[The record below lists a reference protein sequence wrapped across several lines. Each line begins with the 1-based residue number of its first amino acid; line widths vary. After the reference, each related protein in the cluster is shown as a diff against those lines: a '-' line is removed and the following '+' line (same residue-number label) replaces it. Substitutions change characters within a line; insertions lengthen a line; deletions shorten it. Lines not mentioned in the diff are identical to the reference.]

1 MKVTFHGVRGST
13 PCQSDDIRRYGGN
26 TSCVSIEA
34 PGQDPLLLDMG
45 TGLRYYGKKVPT
57 DRPFRGQLP
66 AHPSPLGSRAG
77 SAVLRAAVE
86 RGRLS
91 RCLRPGARRW
101 SHRSTRSSRARS
113 VRHFSRSA
121 STSCPARSAFTT
133 PPTPSSRSATFD
145 VMARL
150 IPHLG
155 PTLGFRVGWQGRSF
169 AYLSDHQQPFDGS
182 YCGVTRRAGTGR
194 RCRLLIHD
202 AQYTQTEFKAKSTW
216 GHCTIDYAVWLAL
229 RGRCEA
235 SRALPSRSVAPRRRP
250 RRLLACAVE
259 AGARRG
265 VEVIAASEGLT
276 VELA

>member
-45 TGLRYYGKKVPT
+45 TGLRYYGKKFPT
-57 DRPFRGQLP
+57 DRPFAGNCLLTHLHWDHVQGLP
-66 AHPSPLGSRAG
+66 FFVPLLNEGACLDVYG
-77 SAVLRAAVE
+77 PAQE
-86 RGRLS
+86 DGRSLAEVVS
-91 RCLRPGARRW
+91 CTIRPPLFPV
-101 SHRSTRSSRARS
+101 S
-113 VRHFSRSA
+113 VDELPGTVRFHDTADTEFSIGD
-121 STSCPARSAFTT
+121 
-133 PPTPSSRSATFD
+133 FD

-155 PTLGFRVGWQGRSF
+155 STLGFRVGWQGQAV
-169 AYLSDHQQPFDGS
+169 AYMSDHQQPFDGS
-182 YCGVTRRAGTGR
+182 YGASPSALELVSGVD
-194 RCRLLIHD
+194 LLIHD

-216 GHCTIDYAVWLAL
+216 GHCTIDYAVWLA
-229 RGRCEA
+229 GEA
-235 SRALPSRSVAPRRRP
+235 GVKRLALFHHDPSRRDDDLDE
-250 RRLLACAVE
+250 LLACARE

-276 VELA
+276 VDIA